1 MKSRKGKVYK
11 CKKQMN
17 ENVIKERRNRAN
29 ARERRRMIQ
38 LRIAYS
44 RLKEYLCKSMFV
56 KVINVNNGDCYDLAH
71 PNLQNI
77 TRKKIKKSTS

>member
-1 MKSRKGKVYK
+1 MKTRKGKVYK

-29 ARERRRMIQ
+29 VRERRRMIQ

-44 RLKEYLCKSMFV
+44 RLKEYLPKNTEIKS
-56 KVINVNNGDCYDLAH
+56 
-71 PNLQNI
+71 
-77 TRKKIKKSTS
+77 KKQIVDQVACSVL